1 MTTSSY
7 RIVVDGEFDEV
18 TAAGF
23 PETELV
29 PAAGRTTLYTPCV
42 DQAGLCGLLDRLRN
56 VGVDLVALER
66 LESISPA

>member
-1 MTTSSY
+1 MISSSY
-7 RIVVDGEFDEV
+7 RIVVDGELDAV

-23 PETELV
+23 PEAALV
-29 PAAGRTTLYTPCV
+29 PADGRTTLYTPSL